1 MSRRRKLGRVT
12 RDRWFESGLLQ
23 RRVCELLVP
32 KRRSPIDNA
41 SSKDKFVPQVEQRR
55 FLSFRPSGAS
65 RRAAIGGGAVT
76 RGSCL
81 AAMDHLGRGNSS
93 SCPLRDFPG
102 RANKRPH
109 RGWIADLR
117 RDLLG
122 RQGRAERSHGRLASN
137 LRSWRVRLLTHPLW
151 RRRWLKTHPGLRRPL
166 SAPIL
171 ARSLY
176 RWNCHAESG

>member
-81 AAMDHLGRGNSS
+81 AAMDQPAKLTIAKARSGMPCRVGENTRVISSGLRKMSKGRGADSVNTAV
-93 SCPLRDFPG
+93 L
-102 RANKRPH
+102 H
-109 RGWIADLR
+109 RGDAVGETVDPGIMCHDDDRPIGSER
-117 RDLLG
+117 R
-122 RQGRAERSHGRLASN
+122 
-137 LRSWRVRLLTHPLW
+137 
-151 RRRWLKTHPGLRRPL
+151 
-166 SAPIL
+166 IL
-171 ARSLY
+171 
-176 RWNCHAESG
+176 